1 MRAHNNLIDIA
12 NAEDRYEAAQDH
24 VESGLAL
31 ARRVGNRYWERI
43 FLGYCYPMFCLGRW
57 DEALARLEDLSV
69 DDRVTARIAF
79 DQGYVSFGTAML
91 AHRGELEQ
99 AAERLALFED
109 FERSSDVQERTDHAC
124 AVAVLRLA
132 QGRPAEA
139 LRAARGALQ
148 PIATLG
154 LWHYAIRESLVLG
167 IEAALNMSDREAA
180 GELLGIAERLP
191 NVRRIRFLPAHVL
204 RLRARMAAGDGNPE
218 LIGAGFEHAVLAFR
232 EIRHQFWLGVTLL
245 EYSEW
250 LEREGQI
257 SSAAPL
263 VVEARAIFQQLGAV
277 AWVARLAKLSAA
289 RPAQPIAAEAETA
302 R

>member
-1 MRAHNNLIDIA
+1 MAK
-12 NAEDRYEAAQDH
+12 
-24 VESGLAL
+24 
-31 ARRVGNRYWERI
+31 
-43 FLGYCYPMFCLGRW
+43 C
-57 DEALARLEDLSV
+57 
-69 DDRVTARIAF
+69 
-79 DQGYVSFGTAML
+79 
-91 AHRGELEQ
+91 
-99 AAERLALFED
+99 
-109 FERSSDVQERTDHAC
+109 ERTDHAC

-167 IEAALNMSDREAA
+167 IEAALNMSDREAT
-180 GELLGIAERLP
+180 GELLGIAEGLP

-204 RLRARMAAGDGNPE
+204 RLRTRMAEGDGNPE

-263 VVEARAIFQQLGAV
+263 VVEARAIFQQFGAV

-302 R
+302 Q

>member
-1 MRAHNNLIDIA
+1 MIGSPRVSRSTRDTSH
-12 NAEDRYEAAQDH
+12 
-24 VESGLAL
+24 L
-31 ARRVGNRYWERI
+31 ARRCWH
-43 FLGYCYPMFCLGRW
+43 
-57 DEALARLEDLSV
+57 
-69 DDRVTARIAF
+69 IAENWNKPP
-79 DQGYVSFGTAML
+79 
-91 AHRGELEQ
+91 RGS
-99 AAERLALFED
+99 
-109 FERSSDVQERTDHAC
+109 RSSKISSARPTVQERTDHGC

-132 QGRPAEA
+132 QGRPEEA
-139 LRAARGALQ
+139 LRAARAALQ

-204 RLRARMAAGDGNPE
+204 RLRARMAEGDGTPE
-218 LIGAGFEHAVLAFR
+218 LTGAGFDHAVLAFR

-250 LEREGQI
+250 LEREGRI

-263 VVEARAIFQQLGAV
+263 VIEARAIFQQLGAG
-277 AWVARLAKLSAA
+277 AWVERLSKLAAA
-289 RPAQPIAAEAETA
+289 RPAQPIAAETETA
-302 R
+302 H